1 MPGRLRWRDAPP
13 GDLGPG
19 LLPQP
24 PREPASNVSLTSPAT
39 WNVGMNRRPSMR
51 NQPAEAPRKRPAQA
65 DSGQFSQ

>member
-19 LLPQP
+19 LL
-24 PREPASNVSLTSPAT
+24 RSATSPASNVSLKSQAT

-51 NQPAEAPRKRPAQA
+51 NQPAEAPRKQQAQA